1 MAVDYKKLTEDL
13 IKARIA
19 AEEAAKGKD
28 GGTANLDT
36 MTIKIPG
43 AREKK
48 VIEAVKAAGL
58 YTRGKS
64 EWLGVRYFINP
75 PTCGQ
80 GNSRYRAVQAMSKVM
95 EEAGY
100 NTLIYY
106 QMD

>member
-1 MAVDYKKLTEDL
+1 MTVDYKKLTEDL

-36 MTIKIPG
+36 MTIKLPRAI
-43 AREKK
+43 EKK
-48 VIEAVKAAGL
+48 VIKAVKAAGL

-64 EWLGVRYFINP
+64 EWLGNRYFISGP
-75 PTCGQ
+75 GGQ
-80 GNSRYRAVQAMSKVM
+80 GDSNYRAVQAMAKVM
-95 EEAGY
+95 KEAGY
-100 NTLIYY
+100 DILIYC